1 MWVLIILAVHI
12 NNPEDIPG
20 RVTIKFET
28 EQQCLKAKETLQYKL
43 KFDSFKVTTE
53 CKKS

>member
-12 NNPEDIPG
+12 NNPADNPG

-28 EQQCLKAKETLQYKL
+28 EQQCIKAKSSMEYWL
-43 KFDSFKVTTE
+43 KFDQFKVISE